1 MSGRGK
7 GGKGLGKGGAKR
19 HRKVLRDNIQG
30 ITKPAIRRLARRG
43 VKRISGLIYE
53 ETRGV
58 LKIFLENVIRD
69 AVTYTEHA
77 RRKTVIAMD
86 VVYAL
91 KRQGRT
97 FGPRCGLGELI
108 LLENE
113 PGSSIMPGKFNPT
126 LCEALTMVC
135 AQVMGNHVAISV
147 GGLNGHFELN
157 VFKPMIA
164 NNLLHSLRL
173 LGDAFASFKKNCMTG
188 IQANRERL
196 SKLLHESLM
205 LVTSL
210 KPKIGYDNAAAVA
223 KKAHKEGST

>member
-135 AQVMGNHVAISV
+135 AQ
-147 GGLNGHFELN
+147 
-157 VFKPMIA
+157 
-164 NNLLHSLRL
+164 SLRL